1 VTDENRFRELFESAR
16 RRDEASAPRF
26 QEILRREPPT
36 ERAVRIPLTAR
47 FAAIAIVLALIGLLA
62 VSRRVA
68 RPTGDP
74 SVAGE
79 LLSSARWSGPTDF
92 LLATPGGDLLRSTPR
107 IGAPMPFD
115 SVSSESRKGIRS

>member
-1 VTDENRFRELFESAR
+1 MTGENRFRELFESAR

-26 QEILRREPPT
+26 QEVIRRERPT
-36 ERAVRIPLTAR
+36 EGAVRIPLAAR
-47 FAAIAIVLALIGLLA
+47 LAAIAIVLALIGLLA

-68 RPTGDP
+68 RPTVVP
-74 SVAGE
+74 PVTGE

-107 IGAPMPFD
+107 IGVPLPFD
-115 SVSSESRKGIRS
+115 SVSSESRKGIRT

>member
-1 VTDENRFRELFESAR
+1 MTGERRLRELFESAR

-26 QEILRREPPT
+26 LEVLRRERPT
-36 ERAVRIPLTAR
+36 ERAVRIPLAAR
-47 FAAIAIVLALIGLLA
+47 LATIAIVLALIGLLA
-62 VSRRVA
+62 VSGRVA
-68 RPTGDP
+68 RPTAVP
-74 SVAGE
+74 PVTGE

-115 SVSSESRKGIRS
+115 SVSSESPKGIRT

>member
-1 VTDENRFRELFESAR
+1 VTDERRLRELFESAR

-26 QEILRREPPT
+26 LEVLRRERPT
-36 ERAVRIPLTAR
+36 ERAVRIPLAAR

-68 RPTGDP
+68 RPTAVP
-74 SVAGE
+74 PVTGE

-92 LLATPGGDLLRSTPR
+92 LLTTPGRDLLRSTPR
-107 IGAPMPFD
+107 IGVPMPFD
-115 SVSSESRKGIRS
+115 SVSSESRKGIRT

>member
-1 VTDENRFRELFESAR
+1 MTGENRFRELFDSAR

-26 QEILRREPPT
+26 QQVLRRERPT
-36 ERAVRIPLTAR
+36 ERAVRIPLAAR
-47 FAAIAIVLALIGLLA
+47 VAAIAIALALIGLLA

-68 RPTGDP
+68 GPTVVP
-74 SVAGE
+74 PVTGE

-115 SVSSESRKGIRS
+115 SVSSEPRKGIRT

>member
-1 VTDENRFRELFESAR
+1 MTGERRLRELFESAR

-26 QEILRREPPT
+26 QEVLRRERPT
-36 ERAVRIPLTAR
+36 ERAVRIPLAAR
-47 FAAIAIVLALIGLLA
+47 VAAIAIVLALIGLLA

-79 LLSSARWSGPTDF
+79 LLSSGRWSGPTDF
-92 LLATPGGDLLRSTPR
+92 LLATPGRDLIQSTPR
-107 IGAPMPFD
+107 IGVPMPFD
-115 SVSSESRKGIRS
+115 SVSSESRKGIRT